1 MAPVVGVP
9 LPVQPIFS
17 VAPLSIPN
25 CPAFAL
31 PVRVMSPLVDVMLLV
46 PPSTLSPL
54 NFVAVPVPLVPVKLI
69 APAPELI
76 KLIPEGPD
84 TPL

>member
-1 MAPVVGVP
+1 
-9 LPVQPIFS
+9 
-17 VAPLSIPN
+17 
-25 CPAFAL
+25 
-31 PVRVMSPLVDVMLLV
+31 MSPLVDVMLLV

-69 APAPELI
+69 APVPELI
-76 KLIPEGPD
+76 KLIPEAPD